1 MPGHKGPWPVCVPS
15 DAGWSSKGAGM
26 LPAPDQPIIVVGAL
40 YANFGVGGVV
50 LQEKNSEHFPTRPS

>member
-1 MPGHKGPWPVCVPS
+1 
-15 DAGWSSKGAGM
+15 M

-40 YANFGVGGVV
+40 YANFGVDVVV